1 MRIRDSEFVNYDFD
15 HFFSGVTRGKQLIF
29 IIEGHEGGRIITINW
44 ARTHV
49 RKCESNAELMTC
61 DRKRNFETPQGKYD
75 NVNIYIPDLIC
86 IYILSIVC
94 A

>member
-1 MRIRDSEFVNYDFD
+1 MLITILTI
-15 HFFSGVTRGKQLIF
+15 FSGVTRGKQLIF
-29 IIEGHEGGRIITINW
+29 IIEGHEGGRKITINW

-61 DRKRNFETPQGKYD
+61 DRKRNFETPQEKYD
-75 NVNIYIPDLIC
+75 NVNIYIYIYIPDLIC
-86 IYILSIVC
+86 IYYLIVC